1 MMTWGY
7 RHAALAA
14 LLVAAGF
21 GCASWAAADSTFAI
35 TIKDANGVPVRDAVV
50 TIVPAGGV
58 AGRSVRFGWA
68 NRMVQKDIAFNP
80 GTLIVPIGSEVAFPN
95 ADKVRHH
102 VYSFSKAAKFDLK
115 LFARD
120 ETRSHRFAVAGN
132 VALGCNIHDRMK
144 GYIKVVDTPFAAK
157 TDEYGQLRIAGLPGG
172 RATVKVWH
180 PLQRAADGESSYQID
195 IPAGGVASKDLSIT
209 MRPR

>member
-1 MMTWGY
+1 MARGTRY
-7 RHAALAA
+7 AALAA

-35 TIKDANGVPVRDAVV
+35 TVKDANGVPVRDAVV
-50 TIVPAGGV
+50 TIMPASGV
-58 AGRSVRFGWA
+58 AGRPVRFAWA

-80 GTLIVPIGSEVAFPN
+80 ATLIVPVGSEVGFPN

-102 VYSFSKAAKFDLK
+102 VYSFSRAAKFDLK
-115 LFARD
+115 LFGRD

-132 VALGCNIHDRMK
+132 VGLGCNIHDRMK

-180 PLQRAADGESSYQID
+180 PLQRAQDGESSYQIEM
-195 IPAGGVASKDLSIT
+195 PAGGVANKDLSIA

>member
-1 MMTWGY
+1 MKWGIV
-7 RHAALAA
+7 HSA
-14 LLVAAGF
+14 LVAMAAGT
-21 GCASWAAADSTFAI
+21 GLACASWAAADASFAI

-58 AGRSVRFGWA
+58 GARPVRFGWA
-68 NRMVQKDIAFNP
+68 SRMVQKDIAFNP
-80 GTLIVPIGSEVAFPN
+80 GTLIVPVGSDVGFPN

-102 VYSFSKAAKFDLK
+102 VYSFSRAAKFDLK
-115 LFARD
+115 LFGRD
-120 ETRSHRFAVAGN
+120 ETRSHRFAVTGN

-180 PLQRAADGESSYQID
+180 PLQRAPDGESSYQIE
-195 IPAGGVASKDLSIT
+195 IPAGGVASKDLSIAV
-209 MRPR
+209 RPR

>member
-1 MMTWGY
+1 MI
-7 RHAALAA
+7 AAL

-21 GCASWAAADSTFAI
+21 GCASWAAADATFAI
-35 TIKDANGVPVRDAVV
+35 TIRDANGVPVHDAVV

-58 AGRSVRFGWA
+58 GDRPVRFAWA

-80 GTLIVPIGSEVAFPN
+80 GTLIVPVGAEVGFPN

-102 VYSFSKAAKFDLK
+102 VYSFSKAAKFNLK
-115 LFARD
+115 LFGRD
-120 ETRSHRFAVAGN
+120 ETRSHRFSVAGN

-144 GYIKVVDTPFAAK
+144 GYIKVVDTPFAAR

-180 PLQRAADGESSYQID
+180 PLQRAKDGESSYQID
-195 IPAGGVASKDLSIT
+195 IPAGGVANKDLSLA

>member
-7 RHAALAA
+7 RHAVLAA
-14 LLVAAGF
+14 LFAAAGF

-58 AGRSVRFGWA
+58 GARSVRFGWA
-68 NRMVQKDIAFNP
+68 NRMVQRDIAFNP
-80 GTLIVPIGSEVAFPN
+80 GTLIVPVGSDVAFPN

-120 ETRSHRFAVAGN
+120 ETRSHHFAIAGN

-157 TDEYGQLRIAGLPGG
+157 TDEYGRLRITGLPAG

-195 IPAGGVASKDLSIT
+195 IPAGGVASKDLSIG
-209 MRPR
+209 MRAR